1 MVSGKGVALAT
12 GAGLGALLMYLIA
25 HPGEAAQA
33 AAPEGVDP
41 ATWAALISII
51 QAIQE
56 QNTRLDIALS
66 QVVSLMGGEGYA
78 LENPKTFVAGSVICS
93 VAAQG
98 YQLPPKLIPWDKEF
112 VVKALSTNAGL
123 VYIANNEVDAAIV
136 TASYPMLPNEAV
148 GLKIAKSD
156 EVWVAAQFLGEGV
169 SFIVE
174 QK

>member
-1 MVSGKGVALAT
+1 MVTGKGVAI
-12 GAGLGALLMYLIA
+12 GAGLGSLLTYLFT

-41 ATWAALISII
+41 ETWEAITKII
-51 QAIQE
+51 LTIQE
-56 QNTRLDIALS
+56 QNTRLDTALS
-66 QVVSLMGGEGYA
+66 QVINLMGGEGYA
-78 LENPKTFVAGSVICS
+78 LTNPQTFAAGSVLCTI
-93 VAAQG
+93 AAQG
-98 YQLPPKLIPWDKEF
+98 YELPPKSIPWDKEF

-123 VYIANNEVDAAIV
+123 IYIANNEVDAAIV

-148 GLKIAKSD
+148 GLKIANSN
-156 EVWVAAQFLGEGV
+156 EVWVAAQFAGEGV